1 MMENELHQLID
12 FLKGNKVLQEAVI
25 AQARE
30 AELKKAGVKKADL
43 GKKEVEKPEV
53 KKPDVNIT
61 SLIQDLQTSIHSDVP
76 PKKKTSKGFD
86 VQKFEFLMRS
96 KLIDEYKK
104 LQSFDRPYISVGELC
119 SCIRKCY
126 YERKKYEV
134 DVNEMFRFSY
144 LALLQEAGNFVHN
157 FIQSICGFTEIEK
170 TIISEK
176 YKVKGRLDSVQNN
189 FLLEFKTVDAS
200 DFDGKYSIS
209 HYHQCL
215 IYAYILNTEYSYKIE
230 GITIVYIL
238 RNFKKVVPF
247 DLEVNEKL
255 AKSFLERAPIL
266 LRCIEKG
273 EVAEPTGSTIEQC
286 NYCLYKK
293 FCEKD
298 KSFTQKPYEVSVKKQ
313 DVTEVKKEDKSKED
327 IVEPKKISPVKKKEI
342 IDSREA
348 VILL

>member
-1 MMENELHQLID
+1 MENELHQLID
-12 FLKGNKVLQEAVI
+12 FLKESNVPQ
-25 AQARE
+25 
-30 AELKKAGVKKADL
+30 KAAIT
-43 GKKEVEKPEV
+43 EV

-61 SLIQDLQTSIHSDVP
+61 SLIQDLQTNIHSDVP

-134 DVNEMFRFSY
+134 DVNELFKFSY
-144 LALLQEAGNFVHN
+144 LALLQEVGNFVHK
-157 FIQSICGFTEIEK
+157 FVQTVYGFTENEK

-176 YKVKGRLDSVQNN
+176 YKVKGRLDSIQDN
-189 FLLEFKTVDAS
+189 FLVELKTVETLDNNN
-200 DFDGKYSIS
+200 YSEAD
-209 HYHQCL
+209 YHQCL
-215 IYAYILNTEYSYKIE
+215 IYVYILNTEYSYKIE
-230 GITIVYIL
+230 GITLVYIL

-255 AKSFLERAPIL
+255 ARSFLERAPVL
-266 LRCIEKG
+266 LSCIEKS
-273 EVAEPTGSTIEQC
+273 EVAEPTGSAIEQC

-298 KSFTQKPYEVSVKKQ
+298 RSFTQKPYETSA
-313 DVTEVKKEDKSKED
+313 EKEDTVEHREEG
-327 IVEPKKISPVKKKEI
+327 EPKKDIVQPKKRMPVKKKEI
-342 IDSREA
+342 IDSNEA